1 MRRETNL
8 LELRKTHHDDE
19 KSFLVGADRV
29 WVQLVGTTHIDCDGL
44 SCHQHLYHE
53 DQCSVSVLI
62 SQCLYH
68 SSALYWPPNINLDG
82 LCYPFLFK
90 VCGLRWSIKIDRIE
104 LYGCRQE
111 QTFSGTWWLL
121 TSGGRWRHPM
131 NSDSDDPEPDRVDP
145 TDPVHFNHSAPLEAG
160 GSIHWREVS
169 SRSGESSPLQQK
181 PSLTSPSIPLLRSLF
196 AILDRTNFASHLPS
210 STSL

>member
-1 MRRETNL
+1 
-8 LELRKTHHDDE
+8 
-19 KSFLVGADRV
+19 
-29 WVQLVGTTHIDCDGL
+29 
-44 SCHQHLYHE
+44 
-53 DQCSVSVLI
+53 
-62 SQCLYH
+62 
-68 SSALYWPPNINLDG
+68 
-82 LCYPFLFK
+82 
-90 VCGLRWSIKIDRIE
+90 
-104 LYGCRQE
+104 
-111 QTFSGTWWLL
+111 
-121 TSGGRWRHPM
+121 M

-169 SRSGESSPLQQK
+169 SRSEESSPLQQK